1 MIKFKDSQKGIS
13 LYLALLILSLNLSIV
28 LGITVILT
36 NEMERTQDLGYS
48 VVAFYAADTGIEE
61 AMMHRDNPAASYSGS
76 FNLNGGTASYQV
88 SVVPT
93 GGACVADNY
102 CVKSIGSYKEAKRA
116 ISATY

>member
-28 LGITVILT
+28 LGITIILI
-36 NEMERTQDLGYS
+36 NEMKRTQKLGYS

-61 AMMHRDNPAASYSGS
+61 AIDDRDNHPTSYSGS
-76 FNLNGGTASYQV
+76 FNLSGNVASYEV
-88 SVVPT
+88 SVT
-93 GGACVADNY
+93 DMGGGNFSI
-102 CVKSIGSYKEAKRA
+102 KSVGSYEGTKRA